1 MVYISHCVVESS
13 AAMDNQTLR
22 KGSELRLGEER
33 GRNPGLVGTEEGAAE
48 AVGRHLP
55 TCHRTEP
62 AGTGEEAQ
70 ARVGLQL

>member
-1 MVYISHCVVESS
+1 MNVNGSS

-48 AVGRHLP
+48 AVGRHLS

-62 AGTGEEAQ
+62 GRDRGQ
-70 ARVGLQL
+70 GR